1 MRFDVSG
8 EVQGEWFKFFRS
20 EIKEGGEVVYL
31 DSEPDAGRV
40 RIRIADAGAID
51 QIRVQ
56 TRKVVKEFVLNTRS
70 KAMERVEYEDQTP
83 EQKRKE
89 GELIWDHAIQ
99 GWEGI
104 LDKDGN
110 EIPCTTENKVKLMGI
125 PQFARF
131 VGRCLQIITGAN
143 AGMAE
148 DEAKNS

>member
-1 MRFDVSG
+1 MRFDLSDDAK
-8 EVQGEWFKFFRS
+8 GEWFKFFRS
-20 EIKEGGEVVYL
+20 EIKENGDVTYL
-31 DSEPDAGRV
+31 DPEPDAGRV
-40 RIRIADAGAID
+40 RIRIAGTDVIES
-51 QIRVQ
+51 IREQ
-56 TRKVVKEFVLNTRS
+56 TRKVIKEFVLNKQSR
-70 KAMERVEYEDQTP
+70 KMERVEYEDQTP
-83 EQKRKE
+83 EQKKKE

-148 DEAKNS
+148 DEIKNS

>member
-1 MRFDVSG
+1 MRFDLSDDAK
-8 EVQGEWFKFFRS
+8 GEWFKFFRS
-20 EIKEGGEVVYL
+20 EIKDGGDVVYL
-31 DSEPDAGRV
+31 DPEPDAGRV
-40 RIRIADAGAID
+40 RIRIADAGTID
-51 QIRVQ
+51 DIRTQ

-143 AGMAE
+143 AGSE
-148 DEAKNS
+148 EAATKNS

>member
-1 MRFDVSG
+1 MRFDLSDDAK
-8 EVQGEWFKFFRS
+8 GEWFKFFRS
-20 EIKEGGEVVYL
+20 EIKEGGEVAYL
-31 DSEPDAGRV
+31 DPEADAGRV
-40 RIRIADAGAID
+40 RIRIADAGTID
-51 QIRVQ
+51 EIRTQ

-143 AGMAE
+143 AGSE
-148 DEAKNS
+148 EAAIKNS

>member
-1 MRFDVSG
+1 MRFDLSDDAK
-8 EVQGEWFKFFRS
+8 GEWFKFFRS

-31 DSEPDAGRV
+31 DPEPDAGRV
-40 RIRIADAGAID
+40 RIRIADAGTID
-51 QIRVQ
+51 EIRTQ

-143 AGMAE
+143 AGSE
-148 DEAKNS
+148 EAATKNS